1 MKYKREEMFD
11 LNEENVKNIFKYC
24 LASVQTP
31 KELVGSYSFLAENCQ
46 TDIPKMHFNKTK
58 LAEMRNAINYMLGQL
73 QSIHNNELVMY
84 FHEGFRKY
92 TDENWTVNRMALF
105 SLCYLGVAT
114 SQLPQFEPSS
124 TKEGAFE
131 SPIHTQT
138 SLMPTVSP
146 NDKKFEKWLLSE
158 NEKIEWQANIQNFI
172 EDNKKIFNSYSYKE
186 LKEKFYKETKEYF
199 GEQVV
204 EDIKEKDAQLESFL
218 TGEQLKKLTKAEI
231 QSSVDK
237 ITNQKPF
244 KATLLIT
251 KESNDKNY
259 KDWLLERELEMFW
272 KADLPKLKENFKHK
286 YSSQKAQ
293 KEIEDYCKSMEVIG
307 HAFAEEIKRSI
318 EELQIFFTKSKMIDH
333 LTRKEAIELAIGLAK
348 SELGNEMIKTF
359 FNGKF

>member
-1 MKYKREEMFD
+1 MKYNKEDMFD

-24 LASVQTP
+24 MATTRTP
-31 KELVGSYSFLAENCQ
+31 KELFVTHSVFAENCQ
-46 TDIPKMHFNKTK
+46 TNIQK
-58 LAEMRNAINYMLGQL
+58 LPFDKVRLQEMKGAINFMLGQL
-73 QSIHNNELVMY
+73 LVVH
-84 FHEGFRKY
+84 FKFRILNPHEGYIKY
-92 TDENWTVNRMALF
+92 TGKNWTENRAALF
-105 SLCYLGVAT
+105 SLYYLGVAT

-124 TKEGAFE
+124 TKEGAFD

-138 SLMPTVSP
+138 SLMPTISP
-146 NDKKFEKWLLSE
+146 NDEKFEKWLLSE

-218 TGEQLKKLTKAEI
+218 TGEHLKKLTKDEI

-237 ITNQKPF
+237 ITKQKPF

-293 KEIEDYCKSMEVIG
+293 EEIEDYCKSMEVIG

-318 EELQIFFTKSKMIDH
+318 EELQIFFTESKMIDH
-333 LTRKEAIELAIGLAK
+333 VTRKKAIELAIGLANNAFAK
-348 SELGNEMIKTF
+348 EMIKTF
-359 FNGKF
+359 FNG